1 MAHFGNLAAAIGRS
15 GPRKQWEH
23 RDSRLFNWQRG
34 LNFVGLAGTPEADN
48 ASDRYGALLPFPWSP
63 LTRKSLN
70 GVKDRDSTYNGDESP
85 FVFSRCE
92 ILGNLF
98 SRISFGL
105 YTRSYRVFPLSW
117 IFILI
122 KYFYWYRKWCEDG
135 DHWFRNRN
143 IVIYDFPAER
153 YCHRIC
159 EAIETVLTFLFLKR
173 INLKDIL
180 IKIL

>member
-1 MAHFGNLAAAIGRS
+1 MAHFENLTAAIGRS

-92 ILGNLF
+92 ILRNLF
-98 SRISFGL
+98 TKISFRL
-105 YTRSYRVFPLSW
+105 YTRSYIECFLYLGFLSW
-117 IFILI
+117 LNTFIDTENGA
-122 KYFYWYRKWCEDG
+122 KTK
-135 DHWFRNRN
+135 
-143 IVIYDFPAER
+143 IVGS
-153 YCHRIC
+153 
-159 EAIETVLTFLFLKR
+159 ETG
-173 INLKDIL
+173 IS
-180 IKIL
+180 